1 MIGAIVATLV
11 YFPAAV
17 AVACVLTLFGV
28 PVENLV
34 TFGGAL
40 DTLFGLFAWWLLAF
54 VGACIYAARA
64 FPREKEVPA
73 WPRKK

>member
-1 MIGAIVATLV
+1 V

-17 AVACVLTLFGV
+17 AVVSVLTLFGV
-28 PVENLV
+28 PVENLL

-40 DTLFGLFAWWLLAF
+40 DTLSGLIAWWLLAF
-54 VGACIYAARA
+54 AGACIYAARA
-64 FPREKEVPA
+64 FPREKEVPI